1 MTARPYDSGEPVV
14 SGIGVVTP
22 WTDQPEKAALADR
35 PAVPGQWFDHRARLG
50 PRGYKYLPPASQF
63 FLAAAKYALA
73 DSDDDP
79 ARYAAERRGAAVGT
93 NSSAVALHDSMDRTV
108 LQESAAALSPA
119 SAPYFSIN
127 LFGSRLATEHGL
139 KGFNLT
145 LTTPR
150 VAGLESLETGA
161 RAVAAGRASWLL
173 AGATE
178 EALPE
183 GLPGHERSERGA
195 VALVLEPAGAVRERG
210 GRVYGGCRVSSHFLA
225 PAVAASAEGPERA
238 RRLIA
243 RGVAGVGSGSVFD
256 GAGFGGAGF
265 GGAGGPRVIAVVDES
280 AVGRAVASAAGP
292 GATLV
297 AAGAGA
303 LEPLLQVA
311 GALAE
316 LTAPVLVVATAPGGN
331 LSLALLTPPAGE
343 DGR

>member
-1 MTARPYDSGEPVV
+1 MTARPYDSGELVV

-35 PAVPGQWFDHRARLG
+35 PAVPGQWFDHRTRLG

-79 ARYAAERRGAAVGT
+79 ARHAAERRGAAVGT

-108 LQESAAALSPA
+108 LEESAAALSPA

-195 VALVLEPAGAVRERG
+195 AALVLEPAGAVRARG

-243 RGVAGVGSGSVFD
+243 RGVAGAGFDGTGTGSGS
-256 GAGFGGAGF
+256 GAAGVL
-265 GGAGGPRVIAVVDES
+265 RVIAVVDES

-331 LSLALLTPPAGE
+331 LSLALLTPPAGQ